1 MSRVHP
7 ERKVSKAIE
16 ALQGKPIIYNK
27 TKQTN
32 QSMASQA
39 NQASEA
45 NLESQA
51 ILTSEANQAILGS
64 EANQANQASEGIRT
78 LKRSKSIFDK
88 ITYNK
93 FSFEYSNKSEKE
105 NRHYC
110 FVYYLI
116 SGYNR
121 TLYIFLITC
130 NGEPGEGSELLLASL
145 NDLKR
150 TGELNSRAKIVLIAD
165 AEAASFFV
173 LKDMPIDQKK
183 LEEFYK
189 KIAFKQ
195 INEGTPEFSAYV
207 GKVED
212 AIKRRES
219 KKRDELILS
228 QSILQSSM
236 QDPRGGKRTRKFRK
250 IKKRKYRKSTGK
262 LIRFSS
268 R

>member
-39 NQASEA
+39 ILPSEA
-45 NLESQA
+45 ILESQA
-51 ILTSEANQAILGS
+51 ILESEEKLRSLGS
-64 EANQANQASEGIRT
+64 EANQASEGIRT

-116 SGYNR
+116 SEDKR

-130 NGEPGEGSELLLASL
+130 NGKSGEGSELLLALL
-145 NDLKR
+145 NDLKSER
-150 TGELNSRAKIVLIAD
+150 ELNSRATIELIAD

-173 LKDMPIDQKK
+173 LKDMVIDQKK